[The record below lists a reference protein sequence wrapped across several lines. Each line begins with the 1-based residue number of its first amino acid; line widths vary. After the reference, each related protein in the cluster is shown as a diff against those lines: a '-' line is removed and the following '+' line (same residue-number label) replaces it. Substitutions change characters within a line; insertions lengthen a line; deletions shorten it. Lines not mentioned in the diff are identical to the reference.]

1 MGCTHLSAAL
11 REQRRRKAY
20 ISVCRIIK
28 LLIFWLLLE
37 LNFALFER
45 ARLQLGQ
52 LRACMLNGT
61 SRGFL
66 FGLSQDDG

>member
-45 ARLQLGQ
+45 DRLQL
-52 LRACMLNGT
+52 RPCMLNDT